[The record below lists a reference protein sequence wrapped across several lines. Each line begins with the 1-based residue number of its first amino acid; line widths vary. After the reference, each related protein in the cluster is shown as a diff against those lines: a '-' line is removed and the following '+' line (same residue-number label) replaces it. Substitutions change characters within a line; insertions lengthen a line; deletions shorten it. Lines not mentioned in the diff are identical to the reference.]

1 MYVMSIE
8 PESRLGKF
16 PKHYELNI
24 YELMTQDG
32 TMNDLKRHTPTRV
45 REFANLCYR
54 RDRMFE

>member
-1 MYVMSIE
+1 MSIE

-32 TMNDLKRHTPTRV
+32 TMNDLKRHTPTCV
-45 REFANLCYR
+45 REIAN
-54 RDRMFE
+54 